1 MTVTRCPSW
10 MPSSLEV
17 SYESGDGVVIQVA
30 DGNEAAKA
38 AFTRANGVGSGP
50 ASWSAD
56 GRYVAYA
63 AGDPAGGEGG
73 IWYREIDS
81 AGSLSEPI
89 SYLRTPF
96 SEMQQQISPD
106 GRYLAYRSGES
117 GRAEVYVRPFPE
129 GSGKWQVSTN
139 GGVDPRW
146 AVDGTELFYREATTL
161 MVVGVST
168 SGAFTIG
175 RSQRLFASNVQQQ
188 GDAIHKYD
196 VFPDGQRFLMIDR
209 GTNATQDTVRI
220 VENWDEPFRDR
231 QRY

>member
-1 MTVTRCPSW
+1 M
-10 MPSSLEV
+10 
-17 SYESGDGVVIQVA
+17 VVQVA
-30 DGNEAAKA
+30 DGSEAAKA
-38 AFTRANGVGSGP
+38 AFTRENGVGSGS

-63 AGDPAGGEGG
+63 AADPAGGEGG

-81 AGSLSEPI
+81 GGSLSEPI

-96 SEMQQQISPD
+96 AESAPQVSPD
-106 GRYLAYRSGES
+106 GSYLAYRSNES
-117 GRAEVYVRPFPE
+117 GRFEVYVRPFPE

-139 GGVDPRW
+139 GGSDPRW

-168 SGAFTIG
+168 SGAFTVG
-175 RSQRLFASNVQQQ
+175 RSQRLFGANVLQQ
-188 GDAIHKYD
+188 GGAIPKYD

-220 VENWDEPFRDR
+220 VENWDEPFRGR
-231 QRY
+231 